1 MLGAI
6 ICFFGYYYV
15 IVKVDKFK
23 FALSKIVDG
32 VQTQGFV
39 CRCETHLLA
48 YMFYRAVH
56 S

>member
-32 VQTQGFV
+32 VQT
-39 CRCETHLLA
+39 HLLA